1 MKTSAGPIKGEHQL
15 LRRLELP
22 SYDSRND
29 QQQTALYKS
38 QPTSKRRFPADATT
52 GRSHRSAHHQLATAS
67 LLETVSDA
75 SVDRLLAFND
85 QMKAQLAGIIGTLE
99 GKIHRA
105 KQRKMVEIAQDP
117 NYTLVKGKY
126 LIFLTHVVGQDDRL
140 KLLALQRNQLKREVE
155 EGHALL
161 EDRYNINQ

>member
-1 MKTSAGPIKGEHQL
+1 MKSSAGPVKGEHRL

-38 QPTSKRRFPADATT
+38 QPNSKRRQPTDATT
-52 GRSHRSAHHQLATAS
+52 RSHRSAHHQNPNTAS
-67 LLETVSDA
+67 LLDTVSDA

-85 QMKAQLAGIIGTLE
+85 QMKSQIAGIIGTLE

-117 NYTLVKGKY
+117 NYTLVKGRC
-126 LIFLTHVVGQDDRL
+126 LTFHPRCRARRPPEVVG
-140 KLLALQRNQLKREVE
+140 AAE
-155 EGHALL
+155 ESAETGGRGGASPT
-161 EDRYNINQ
+161 